1 VRCPYQTIHL
11 VGLNWLSILLNFL
24 ASNSSDMDGNQMIQ
38 NSSVPLSE
46 GNMLPFAMASTRVI
60 IPLCCVY
67 VCLVNTISTTW
78 EIILRDKPSCTKAY
92 RSDADE
98 TREINCTDDR
108 IAWVSRPEEN
118 PDLQIG
124 PVAISHDGYYK
135 CTITSPDGTFWHGYH
150 LQVLVPPEVTLFL
163 SRNRTAVCKAVAGK
177 PVARISWTPER
188 DDCDTKEDC
197 LANGTVTVQSTCAW
211 EDLNVTTVTCSVSHL
226 TGNKSLCKKLPSVSS
241 ALKTSQLNIRPIV
254 ILIVLILII
263 VGSFGFLKSIAPGKH
278 ASMKTSAFPCFL
290 PRKMKYYVSYSE
302 KNHPLCKTT
311 NKVKRSQELHEDILV
326 DLHSC

>member
-1 VRCPYQTIHL
+1 MLHARQTQSTSSKTLLTSPVGVRGPHPDHRSQSTPGSLPALLESGDRGLHSVLMFWSTIGKPLLAGL
-11 VGLNWLSILLNFL
+11 VGPGTSPTHQTQSTTGQPISRLWVLLEPGVL
-24 ASNSSDMDGNQMIQ
+24 HSLPPDTAPTENQHHHW
-38 NSSVPLSE
+38 P
-46 GNMLPFAMASTRVI
+46 AR
-60 IPLCCVY
+60 
-67 VCLVNTISTTW
+67 ISTTW

-226 TGNKSLCKKLPSVSS
+226 TGNKSLCKKLPSGTITL
-241 ALKTSQLNIRPIV
+241 AQLNIRPIV

-263 VGSFGFLKSIAPGKH
+263 VGSFGFLKSIAPGI
-278 ASMKTSAFPCFL
+278 
-290 PRKMKYYVSYSE
+290 E
-302 KNHPLCKTT
+302 
-311 NKVKRSQELHEDILV
+311 
-326 DLHSC
+326 